1 MIEIGMME
9 EAIFLPV
16 FSPLAIIDDMA
27 RGKPSWVIVINKLYV
42 GITREYISIPDPIL
56 RVK

>member
-1 MIEIGMME
+1 MME